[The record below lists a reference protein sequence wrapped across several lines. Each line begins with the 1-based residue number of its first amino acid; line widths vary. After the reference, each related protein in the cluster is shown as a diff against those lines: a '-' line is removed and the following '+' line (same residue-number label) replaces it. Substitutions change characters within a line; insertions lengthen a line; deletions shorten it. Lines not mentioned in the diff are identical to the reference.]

1 MKEKEKNCL
10 EKGGGERDLGYYIL
24 IKQKKTMIDV
34 IRFVL
39 EIIIQ

>member
-24 IKQKKTMIDV
+24 IKKKKNYD
-34 IRFVL
+34 
-39 EIIIQ
+39 